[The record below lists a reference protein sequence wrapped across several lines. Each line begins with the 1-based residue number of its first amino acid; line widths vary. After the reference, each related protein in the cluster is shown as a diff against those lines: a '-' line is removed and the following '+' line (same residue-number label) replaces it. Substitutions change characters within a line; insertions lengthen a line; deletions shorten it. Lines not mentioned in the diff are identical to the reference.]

1 MIYFLTYKNQ
11 TSHYDSYEKMIDA
24 VFNTM
29 ISMPKICRLVRL
41 NDMTVEQ
48 KEKFISIVR
57 KQFPIAADKVVY
69 GEAVPN

>member
-1 MIYFLTYKNQ
+1 
-11 TSHYDSYEKMIDA
+11 MIDA